1 MISNLKA
8 TSRKGGRALT
18 TNQMIN
24 LAEEEQTQQQ
34 VDLEFLERMDF
45 KEIESMDPSCKDGYS
60 VIFKQLIPCH
70 LKLDYDST
78 QS

>member
-45 KEIESMDPSCKDGYS
+45 KEIE
-60 VIFKQLIPCH
+60 
-70 LKLDYDST
+70 
-78 QS
+78 